1 MKQYK
6 RFVQHPN
13 EVGMTYN
20 QHRRFA
26 LMLARRTFTASVAS
40 VIHAYFP
47 FFFTTKTSSTIIE
60 LYEILKF
67 RIKEDINSNSS
78 ETKKTITV

>member
-1 MKQYK
+1 MEQSN
-6 RFVQHPN
+6 RFRQHPS

-26 LMLARRTFTASVAS
+26 LLLARRTFVASLASV
-40 VIHAYFP
+40 VHAFFP
-47 FFFTTKTSSTIIE
+47 FLFTTKTSRTIIE

-67 RIKEDINSNSS
+67 RIQKDNDSNKS
-78 ETKKTITV
+78 ETKKSSSL

>member
-1 MKQYK
+1 MKQQN
-6 RFVQHPN
+6 RFLLHPI

-20 QHRRFA
+20 QHRKFA

-40 VIHAYFP
+40 VIHAFFP
-47 FFFTTKTSSTIIE
+47 FLFTTTTSRTIIE

-67 RIKEDINSNSS
+67 RIKEDIDTKPS
-78 ETKKTITV
+78 ETPKKATS